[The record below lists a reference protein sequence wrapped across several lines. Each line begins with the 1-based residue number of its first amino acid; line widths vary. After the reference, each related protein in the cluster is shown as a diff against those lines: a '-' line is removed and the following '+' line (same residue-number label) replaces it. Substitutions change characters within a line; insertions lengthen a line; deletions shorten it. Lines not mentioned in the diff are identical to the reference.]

1 MATRLGAARLV
12 LNALNLCRPHH
23 LPLRTFATS
32 TPARIAKP
40 FVPPASL
47 ETRDVEEE
55 DGDDYDPLNDPEY
68 LPQRTRQ
75 RPPTPTFYTT
85 RSDYYEAIGGLQDAI
100 HSTRATLKALQ
111 LHPLPKFALDALP
124 PAQPAWADRADMG
137 VELNVNLSA
146 GMYSQLI
153 LSLKELELYH
163 RIAKTAGI
171 TELEQSLGEL
181 ISSFESTKQVEAR
194 ERRILKQ
201 AMVGKRAK
209 LDAYGRSYTVGRR
222 KTSTARV
229 WMIKARDEVEE
240 SDVSGDEPATTTV
253 STLLSPSVK
262 VPPPPTTSVLINAAP
277 ISEYFPLPADREAV
291 LRPLKLTGLLGAY
304 NVFALVR
311 GGGTSGQS
319 GALALA
325 ISRACASHAPEVE
338 PILRKGNSFP
348 HHSVCTVLDAVWCL
362 ANLMKRDPRMVERK
376 KTGLAKARK
385 GVCLFFCSHS
395 QPFFILVCPCGLLTR
410 SSTVHLGQALTRRV
424 ITIWLLDQLTPYVL
438 YSTDIQS
445 HLVLSMPI
453 TRILFIV
460 LIWQTS

>member
-1 MATRLGAARLV
+1 MSRLV
-12 LNALNLCRPHH
+12 LSALNARTLCRPRHIS
-23 LPLRTFATS
+23 LRTFVAS
-32 TPARIAKP
+32 TPTHTTTP

-55 DGDDYDPLNDPEY
+55 EDGKDYDPLNDPEY
-68 LPQRTRQ
+68 FPQRSRQ
-75 RPPTPTFYTT
+75 RPPTSTFYTT

-100 HSTRATLKALQ
+100 HSTRSTLKSLH

-137 VELNVNLSA
+137 AELNVTLSA
-146 GMYSQLI
+146 GMYRQLVVA
-153 LSLKELELYH
+153 LKELELYH

-171 TELEQSLGEL
+171 TELEEFLGEL

-229 WMIKARDEVEE
+229 WMIKAQERVQETNVAE
-240 SDVSGDEPATTTV
+240 DEPTTTSV
-253 STLLSPSVK
+253 STLLSPSAK

-291 LRPLKLTGLLGAY
+291 LRPLKLAGLLGAY

-325 ISRACASHAPEVE
+325 ISRACASHVPEVE
-338 PILRKGNSFP
+338 SILRKGNYPSTP
-348 HHSVCTVLDAVWCL
+348 V
-362 ANLMKRDPRMVERK
+362 
-376 KTGLAKARK
+376 GLYCAE
-385 GVCLFFCSHS
+385 
-395 QPFFILVCPCGLLTR
+395 CGC
-410 SSTVHLGQALTRRV
+410 
-424 ITIWLLDQLTPYVL
+424 
-438 YSTDIQS
+438 
-445 HLVLSMPI
+445 
-453 TRILFIV
+453 
-460 LIWQTS
+460 